1 MKDYALPFAP
11 AVSRLRRHQSLLLI
25 LVVFVTFRLAMPF
38 VFRSGSY
45 FVEQAP
51 DIGDYLRWGALADS
65 GLYPFV
71 HYWSEYPPLFGWSMI
86 GLYRLSTLLP
96 AWGFDQRLWLAVI
109 LQIALTLCDVGS
121 VILIYAIAR
130 RLGSKARAVRTAALF
145 AASFIAAYAAS
156 SWFDT
161 APAFFMLLALYLA
174 LCDHWIGSGVAAGIG
189 IMTKIVPIVVVPLTL
204 RRSTA
209 PRPLLKYVIALG
221 ATVLIS
227 VAPFFLVRS
236 DLILAFLQSTFNRP
250 TWLSVWALFDGNYQY
265 GTTVPL
271 IDRFSTANIGTPPPT
286 QLPWPLINL
295 AFLAIFL
302 FIYTRRADWRK
313 PANSIALGGLTVN
326 LFLLWS
332 KGFSGQFIVYAF
344 PFLVLLMPNLRG
356 VLYAALLSVLWVAE
370 WPLAFVPLENQN
382 WFIVWIVLARTAMLI
397 GLCVEYAARVFPR
410 ASRAAW
416 RTGNAVLLL
425 GWLSVVP
432 ASVLAVNAYTTST
445 LQADAAMPGLD
456 LIRAQSGDRATPI
469 AFGQTRLFRRLYPAA
484 RDLGEPTLLP
494 VFKHAPE
501 EARLDWLRSLG
512 SRGSF
517 WFISDAGD
525 LEAAGENLQAETW
538 MSDHACRVASTNA
551 GSARVSRFIAPLN
564 AMDSIRPIGAVF
576 NEEIALNG
584 FQLSQSALKPGDGL
598 CVELKWQA
606 LKQPSADD
614 TVFVHV
620 LNAAGQLVAQNDMQP
635 RSGFAPTSQWRAGA
649 TINDRHGVI
658 LPPDL
663 PAGEYIV
670 RAGLYRSDDQASVPP
685 GAIDLAKITVAP
697 Q

>member
-1 MKDYALPFAP
+1 MLL
-11 AVSRLRRHQSLLLI
+11 RLRRTFRAHQSFLIVLI
-25 LVVFVTFRLAMPF
+25 LFVTFRLAMPF

-65 GLYPFV
+65 GLFPFV
-71 HYWSEYPPLFGWSMI
+71 HYWSEYPPLFGWIMI

-96 AWGFDQRLWLAVI
+96 AWKFDQRLWLAVV

-121 VILIYAIAR
+121 VILIYVIAR

-161 APAFFMLLALYLA
+161 APAFFMLLAVYLA
-174 LCDHWIGSGVAAGIG
+174 LRDQWIGSGVVVGIG
-189 IMTKIVPIVVVPLTL
+189 IMTKVIPLVVVPLTL
-204 RRSTA
+204 RRIA
-209 PRPLLKYVIALG
+209 ALRPLLRYTVALSI
-221 ATVLIS
+221 TVL
-227 VAPFFLVRS
+227 VVGLPFFVVRS
-236 DLILAFLQSTFNRP
+236 DFILAFLRSTFNRP

-265 GTTVPL
+265 GVAVP
-271 IDRFSTANIGTPPPT
+271 IIERFSAATIGTPPQT
-286 QLPWPLINL
+286 QLPWPLINI
-295 AFLAIFL
+295 AFVAIFL

-356 VLYAALLSVLWVAE
+356 VLYTALLSVLWVAE
-370 WPLAFVPLENQN
+370 WPLAFMPLENQN
-382 WFIVWIVLARTAMLI
+382 WFIAWLVLARTAILI
-397 GLCVEYAARVFPR
+397 ALCVEYAAQVFPR
-410 ASRAAW
+410 VSRAA
-416 RTGNAVLLL
+416 RHTGNAVLLI

-432 ASVLAVNAYTTST
+432 VSVLAVNAYTTT
-445 LQADAAMPGLD
+445 ALQADAALPGLD
-456 LIRAQSGDRATPI
+456 VIRAQSNDRATSI

-494 VFKHAPE
+494 IFKHTPE
-501 EARLDWLRSLG
+501 EARLDWLRSIG
-512 SRGSF
+512 SRGPF
-517 WFISDAGD
+517 WFISDEGD
-525 LEAAGENLQAETW
+525 PTTADENRQAETW
-538 MSDHACRVASTNA
+538 MTEHACRVDSNNA

-564 AMDSIRPIGAVF
+564 ATGSFQTNGAVF

-606 LKQPSADD
+606 LKQPAADD

-620 LNAAGQLVAQNDMQP
+620 INAAGQLVAQNDMQP
-635 RSGFAPTSQWRAGA
+635 QSGFAPTSQWQPGA
-649 TINDRHGVI
+649 TITDRHGVI
-658 LPPDL
+658 LPTNL
-663 PAGEYIV
+663 PTGDYTIRV
-670 RAGLYRSDDQASVPP
+670 GLYRSDDQSSVPP
-685 GAIDLAKITVAP
+685 GAIDLTKITVAP
-697 Q
+697 